1 MNADKTKG
9 CWNPSARLALR
20 QSSVGRKDFPPCGR
34 ASVLGITL
42 VAAFAHSAECRKLI
56 AES

>member
-1 MNADKTKG
+1 
-9 CWNPSARLALR
+9 LR
-20 QSSVGRKDFPPCGR
+20 QSFVGRKDFPPCGR